1 MHNKTLF
8 KYFYLYLLLLF
19 CICYII
25 VTSSKRRN
33 PQGFEGHSHKKENK
47 NLKSTLSDP
56 IGPPSNDLPPHSPL
70 LASLSD
76 ANNTHKINANNK
88 TINPLQPHKS
98 KAHSKRARNRSLE
111 MVIDDEKADSS
122 PSRSR

>member
-1 MHNKTLF
+1 MIATN
-8 KYFYLYLLLLF
+8 
-19 CICYII
+19 
-25 VTSSKRRN
+25 SKRRN

-47 NLKSTLSDP
+47 SLKSTLSDP
-56 IGPPSNDLPPHSPL
+56 IGPPSNDMPPHSPL

-76 ANNTHKINANNK
+76 ANNTHKTNANNK
-88 TINPLQPHKS
+88 TINPMQPQKS

>member
-1 MHNKTLF
+1 M
-8 KYFYLYLLLLF
+8 
-19 CICYII
+19 IAI
-25 VTSSKRRN
+25 SSKRRN

-76 ANNTHKINANNK
+76 ANNAHNINANNK
-88 TINPLQPHKS
+88 TMIPMQPHKS

>member
-1 MHNKTLF
+1 M
-8 KYFYLYLLLLF
+8 
-19 CICYII
+19 I

-76 ANNTHKINANNK
+76 ANTTHKTIANNK
-88 TINPLQPHKS
+88 TINPMQPHKS

>member
-1 MHNKTLF
+1 M
-8 KYFYLYLLLLF
+8 
-19 CICYII
+19 
-25 VTSSKRRN
+25 
-33 PQGFEGHSHKKENK
+33 GDNK

-76 ANNTHKINANNK
+76 ANNPHKINANNK
-88 TINPLQPHKS
+88 TINLMQPHKS

-111 MVIDDEKADSS
+111 MVIDDERRIVPHHDPELMKEIRLGRTMIAT
-122 PSRSR
+122 